1 MIKAIVID
9 DESAAREIL
18 SALIRDYC
26 PEVEVIALAASAKEG
41 IEAIRAHSPHLVFL
55 DINMPQADGFSLLRS
70 FDEIEFE
77 VIFTTAYKEHAIQA
91 IHFSAL
97 DYLLK
102 PVTVKKLQDAIKRFL
117 EKRKKKHTEDGVYF
131 LPADFLNLHRQSTKI
146 VLPIAKGFKI
156 VEVAE
161 IQFCK
166 ADGVYTEIWLEDGK
180 KIVVSRILKHF
191 EQTFK
196 DFGIIRVH
204 DSYLVNVK
212 YIDQYLSGSNG
223 KLVLESGVE
232 IDISR
237 RRKKEFLELFK
248 RTE

>member
-18 SALIRDYC
+18 SALIRDFC
-26 PEVEVIALAASAKEG
+26 PEIQVVAEASSAKDG
-41 IEAIRAHSPHLVFL
+41 IEAIRTHAPQLIFL

-70 FDEIEFE
+70 FDEIDFE

-91 IHFSAL
+91 IQFSAL

-102 PVTVKKLQDAIKRFL
+102 PVNIKKLQDAVKRFL
-117 EKRKKKHTEDGVYF
+117 EKRKRKSQDESLYF
-131 LPADFLNLHRQSTKI
+131 LPSDFMNLHRQSTKI
-146 VLPIAKGFKI
+146 VLPISKGFKI
-156 VEVAE
+156 VEVSD

-166 ADGVYTEIWLEDGK
+166 ADGVYTEIWFANGK
-180 KIVVSRILKHF
+180 KIVVARILKHF
-191 EQTFK
+191 EQAFK

-204 DSYLVNVK
+204 DSYLVNVR
-212 YIDQYLSGSNG
+212 YIDQYLSGTSG

-248 RTE
+248 TTE